1 MSKTVAAA
9 KPRKT
14 FGQWC
19 KSMRGQQILCTVT
32 FLIVPLLL
40 LFTFTYL
47 PFFNMVEFSF
57 FDMRYIGRREFV
69 GLENYIEVFTRED
82 CFQALLLSLYYM
94 AGSVIQMALALL
106 FATILSFKVKG
117 SKFFRGALYFPCLIC
132 GIAVGFIF
140 KFFFTH
146 GFVLDTL
153 LSWVGFDVDTLPYW
167 LRDESINNI
176 VLVACSIWKYVG
188 QNIVMFI
195 GAIASV
201 DSTLYEAAEIDGA
214 NAWHKFKDI
223 ILPSIR
229 TIVVLNLII
238 SVSGALSAFEMPYV
252 VTGGSFG
259 TSTYFVIMDKLAHTD
274 QKVGLASAMAIVL
287 LALIM
292 VVTWAQ
298 KRAEK
303 WLDDRDSRTPR
314 PWSRRTPTPPPRR
327 PAPAPPTR
335 NKQGG
340 CKHDYIQCGHPRQKH
355 RHQCVQV
362 CAADLFG
369 LCGAGPH
376 RLLHQHRLQDG
387 GGVRR
392 HQCYDPAGKLAQL

>member
-1 MSKTVAAA
+1 MSKPTAAA

-14 FGQWC
+14 LGQWL
-19 KSMRGQQILCTVT
+19 KSMRGQQIVCTVV
-32 FLIVPLLL
+32 FLILPLLL

-47 PFFNMVEFSF
+47 PFFKMVQFSF
-57 FDMRYIGRREFV
+57 FDMRYIGRRTFV
-69 GLENYIEVFTRED
+69 GLENYIDVFTRDD

-94 AGSVIQMALALL
+94 AGSVVQMALALL

-117 SKFFRGALYFPCLIC
+117 GKFFRGALYFPCLIC
-132 GIAVGFIF
+132 GISVGFIF

-153 LSWVGFDVDTLPYW
+153 LSWVGFDIETLPYW

-176 VLVACSIWKYVG
+176 VLVACSIWKYIG

-201 DSTLYEAAEIDGA
+201 DSTLYEAADIDGA
-214 NAWHKFKDI
+214 NAWHRFKDI

-252 VTGGSFG
+252 VTGGGFG

-274 QKVGLASAMAIVL
+274 QKVGLASAMAVVL
-287 LALIM
+287 LILIM
-292 VVTWAQ
+292 IVTYVQ
-298 KRAEK
+298 KAVERWLEK
-303 WLDDRDSRTPR
+303 RDSRTPKAMVHTD
-314 PWSRRTPTPPPRR
+314 PNTAATASSAS
-327 PAPAPPTR
+327 PAKV
-335 NKQGG
+335 N
-340 CKHDYIQCGHPRQKH
+340 
-355 RHQCVQV
+355 
-362 CAADLFG
+362 
-369 LCGAGPH
+369 
-376 RLLHQHRLQDG
+376 
-387 GGVRR
+387 
-392 HQCYDPAGKLAQL
+392 